1 MSTIDKIM
9 ALHDE
14 AADAKAETIRLD
26 YETWHRRFKRDAV
39 HQKAD
44 DAHEALRA
52 CIEQA
57 LTPGAGDGY
66 VLVPVKPTE
75 EMIYAAQVAGHPG
88 DGFDVVDDY
97 KAMLAA
103 APQPRR
109 EWVGLTPDER
119 DALVQRADAL
129 LDHIYE
135 YGTASEGI
143 RPRLKSLFTAVEAK
157 LREKNGGG
165 V

>member
-1 MSTIDKIM
+1 MKTIDNIM
-9 ALHDE
+9 KLARECEFVAGDSE
-14 AADAKAETIRLD
+14 AYDRC
-26 YETWHRRFKRDAV
+26 R
-39 HQKAD
+39 Q
-44 DAHEALRA
+44 ALRTA
-52 CIEQA
+52 IEQA
-57 LTPGAGDGY
+57 LTPGE
-66 VLVPVKPTE
+66 PTAWLE
-75 EMIYAAQVAGHPG
+75 SPYGSIRMNPNMRMDFPPQSLKWRIPLYT
-88 DGFDVVDDY
+88 
-97 KAMLAA
+97 
-103 APQPRR
+103 APQPQR